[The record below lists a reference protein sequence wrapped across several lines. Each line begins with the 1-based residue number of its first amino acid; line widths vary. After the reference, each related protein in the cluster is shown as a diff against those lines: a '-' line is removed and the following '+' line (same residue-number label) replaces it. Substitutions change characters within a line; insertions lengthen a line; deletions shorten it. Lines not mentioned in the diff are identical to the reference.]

1 MVRALYFVK
10 YKASLRLS
18 ALTLSYISVIKLNYK
33 STAYSIRTVY
43 REKEDLY
50 TPDTRFINNALYAPL
65 ATLYL

>member
-10 YKASLRLS
+10 YKAFFRLS
-18 ALTLSYISVIKLNYK
+18 AFTLSYISVIKLNYK

-43 REKEDLY
+43 REKGDLY
-50 TPDTRFINNALYAPL
+50 TPDTRFINNVFYASL